1 MTSDCLDILYAEDN
15 PADFLLMQ
23 VAFDELG
30 VQHRLH
36 RVVDGDQALSFLQ
49 RRGAYS
55 GAPPVSITILDLNLP
70 RKSGLELLRDL
81 AADPSFGGACIVV
94 LTTAA
99 RERDV
104 RVAADPLTIHFMTK
118 PMDFED
124 FVTMVRQILDLA
136 ATSG

>member
-15 PADFLLMQ
+15 PADFRLMEE
-23 VAFDELG
+23 ALHELG

-36 RVVDGDQALSFLQ
+36 RVVDGDQALSFLKRQ
-49 RRGAYS
+49 GAYS
-55 GAPPVSITILDLNLP
+55 RAPSVSITILDLNLP
-70 RKSGLELLRDL
+70 RKSGLELLREL
-81 AADPSFGGACIVV
+81 AADPSFLGARIVV

-104 RVAADPLTIHFMTK
+104 RVAAAPLTIHFMTK

-124 FVTMVRQILDLA
+124 FVTMVGQILDLA
-136 ATSG
+136 DTPR